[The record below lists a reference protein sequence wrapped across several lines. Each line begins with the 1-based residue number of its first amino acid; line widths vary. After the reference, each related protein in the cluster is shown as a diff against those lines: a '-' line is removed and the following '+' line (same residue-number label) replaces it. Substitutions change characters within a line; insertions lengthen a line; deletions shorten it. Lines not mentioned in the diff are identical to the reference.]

1 MLIFVETKI
10 HLSSGYLIDMTFLNR
25 SIQRKY
31 VLKKQENFWT
41 VVSEY
46 NFIHNIIYF
55 KYNLIYTNL
64 MTKNT

>member
-10 HLSSGYLIDMTFLNR
+10 HLSSEYLIDMKFLNR

-55 KYNLIYTNL
+55 KYHLIYTNL
-64 MTKNT
+64 MY